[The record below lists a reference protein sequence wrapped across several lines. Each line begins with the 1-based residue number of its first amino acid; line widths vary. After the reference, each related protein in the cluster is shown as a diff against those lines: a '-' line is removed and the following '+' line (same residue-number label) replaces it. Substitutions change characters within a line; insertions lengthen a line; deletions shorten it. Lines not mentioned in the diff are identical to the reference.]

1 MAHKVFIC
9 HSAKDKLV
17 ADAACAAL
25 EAHRIPCWIAPRD
38 ILAGEEYGASII
50 DALDECQIVLL
61 IFSLNANNSSQVRRE
76 IERAVSKEKILVPY
90 RIEDVLPS
98 RAMEFALMNTHWL
111 DALTPPMEHR
121 LNDLCDTISRL
132 IQKHAVTEPLW
143 QPPATAASAMPLP
156 SAMPHQ
162 VPSAPV
168 PAPTAMPGTP
178 VKLEGSFKFFGR
190 GKVGLLFRLGCINLG
205 LACIFVDLS
214 NLKVFSGDNIG
225 FLYGAALGW
234 FPINACA
241 FFILARTRLR
251 AYSPRTRSV
260 MDAFRLWRALWWAGL
275 GKRVPADAFWS
286 EDGGKAAISFAVADG
301 SWEDPDTVKKYQVY
315 AAATARVIGSNPLT
329 CHLLDKNLII
339 RLTFTISL
347 QDGKWAPDEP
357 LVASLR

>member
-38 ILAGEEYGASII
+38 ILAGEEYGASLI

-61 IFSLNANNSSQVRRE
+61 IFSLNANNSPQVRRE

-168 PAPTAMPGTP
+168 PVPTTMPDP
-178 VKLEGSFKFFGR
+178 PAKLEGSFKFFGR
-190 GKVGLLFRLGCINLG
+190 GNGGLLFQHACINVVALG
-205 LACIFVDLS
+205 ILVNLHHFTSVPVDFFFG
-214 NLKVFSGDNIG
+214 VAI
-225 FLYGAALGW
+225 GW

-286 EDGGKAAISFAVADG
+286 EAGGKAAISFVVADE
-301 SWEDPDTVKKYQVY
+301 SWESPETVKKYQVY
-315 AAATARVIGSNPLT
+315 AAAAAGVIGSNPLI